1 MPARKIKRR
10 SKDYTPIEYNLVPNQ
25 VHRPGTKWSS
35 VESENKNRRFWY
47 HEDFEQSPDFNYH
60 ITICYRTVEG
70 KTEQVVDHHATHF
83 TKVGLLE
90 NKYHH
95 GWVLNGKKGS
105 KWRKLKPTGDP
116 DHHFDK
122 TLKLFNLFEKEK
134 HKLVDPATLRR
145 MRLPKN

>member
-1 MPARKIKRR
+1 MSESCRNQFSMK
-10 SKDYTPIEYNLVPNQ
+10 SKERHQLLSY
-25 VHRPGTKWSS
+25 
-35 VESENKNRRFWY
+35 
-47 HEDFEQSPDFNYH
+47 
-60 ITICYRTVEG
+60 
-70 KTEQVVDHHATHF
+70 
-83 TKVGLLE
+83 VGLLE